1 MEDKQSFKKTD
12 SDLVLAA
19 ISGDR
24 GAFAALV
31 ERHVGS
37 VYKFSYRYVR
47 NGPDA
52 EDVSQEAFLRVWNN
66 LKKFDRSKNFKTW
79 LFAITKNASLDLL
92 KKKKTLPFSALGE
105 DEDAVHAVLAPYVAV
120 SDGSDAV
127 FDRGV
132 LKEDLEALL
141 SRLPQSYRDILV
153 LRYTDNLR
161 FREIAERLH
170 EPIDTVK
177 SRHRRGLALLRD
189 LADRKRLS
197 GKLSE
202 NPS

>member
-1 MEDKQSFKKTD
+1 MVDKQSFEKTD

-24 GAFAALV
+24 SAFAALV

-52 EDVSQEAFLRVWNN
+52 EDVSQETFLRVWNN

-92 KKKKTLPFSALGE
+92 KKKKTLPFSVLGE
-105 DEDAVHAVLAPYVAV
+105 DEDAVHAVLAPYVAI
-120 SDGSDAV
+120 SDGSDAM

-132 LKEDLEALL
+132 LREDLEVLL

-153 LRYTDNLR
+153 MRYTDNLR